1 MSELA
6 LIFDTGC
13 LILIWLVQLVIYPS
27 FLFYEVENLKKWHF
41 KYTRMVT
48 LIVLPLMLGQLITGI
63 MGAVSEVSLSS
74 IKLVLILSTWAITF
88 TLFVPLHNKID
99 STDQIVDVTESLVK
113 RNWIRTGIWSAV
125 FVISLVQHLIL

>member
-1 MSELA
+1 
-6 LIFDTGC
+6 
-13 LILIWLVQLVIYPS
+13 
-27 FLFYEVENLKKWHF
+27 
-41 KYTRMVT
+41 MVT
-48 LIVLPLMLGQLITGI
+48 LIVLPLMLGQLIVGI

-88 TLFVPLHNKID
+88 ILFVPLHNKID

>member
-48 LIVLPLMLGQLITGI
+48 LIVLPLMLGQLIAGI